1 MMTDNE
7 DPSAKF
13 CFRLSTL
20 QNASCAEEEILA
32 LQKLRETLLPVGDE
46 APSDEDDCEKEWL
59 RKGLNDIG
67 NPFPSKSPD
76 NCIPLQEDLDSFTFY
91 LFERRFGWSEYTAN
105 LDDCYSVADEHLGRR
120 GSSGSLRIQDESKF
134 KAKLN
139 ELLDEFLKWF
149 LAQAKLTAHLLK
161 SFKYTVAK
169 ASNMPVVRNQTFV
182 HVMDWLKLASSEN
195 GVNSNAFPLVKDVII
210 AGITDIWSAIR
221 NTCVAKLSRFL
232 ELFTLPQVEEFYE
245 SLVKM
250 CLGKE
255 TSWQAKEG
263 AVMCMTAIV
272 CQFLWSGIA
281 SSAKDTSHSEGSQY
295 MLKFGLTALTALP
308 DFIMSSVH
316 SVLFSLLVH
325 PQLSIREHATKAMS
339 AILSR
344 CEFEVALSSFQEV
357 INRLCRGTQGDAHSQ
372 EITQGI
378 SKLPHHAVF
387 REHFKFLKAHEAE
400 GLLGVCIF
408 LIKHIPP
415 GFLLPKWPLYFSTL
429 NLYLMHPAS
438 TVRQATSVAFKYLV
452 AKDSSNPVFLKLVL
466 QGLAADWKVD
476 KELLVAN
483 LRSSQGSD
491 DLEPTASNISH
502 NSDDNISKH
511 VLESQVPFQ
520 RTPSPMLSPDLCYVS
535 ADSLS
540 SVGTEIHGA
549 LSVGLSRMS
558 PVQPHKSTRTSI
570 RQVAKLLAE
579 GTSHSG
585 DVLMSESWE
594 WREGRLLAYELILKF
609 LITNHIHYVF
619 PTFVL
624 PVSKA
629 SATSSSVDETLIS
642 SLSNKGAANQSLF
655 VRDRSK
661 SDISAAHTH
670 PLCMKSNSV
679 GIINSTSSGTLYST
693 TTIKEGE
700 SGFMDNKH
708 ATAETLQQS
717 RESSFTSRKKPMRA
731 ASCATVD
738 ADAHTKQLIR
748 QYSVATPQI
757 SPKRPFRLPRTS
769 TFALGNSLLNQTKSL
784 DSEQS
789 SSEDLT
795 DEAMFQSLKS
805 PFGWSSSQSGDDP
818 SNKLPLSL
826 STLEDEVPQWTN
838 ALQLG
843 TLSSVLSQV
852 VLQTIECLADTR
864 WELRRMGQQVLPL
877 ATEVVRWFDM
887 KPLEI
892 LWDSYLSREHTLLCY
907 GSCIALRY
915 SILHAGRL
923 MHFLEQPPPSWKD
936 PESCGR
942 AALTVVA
949 EIQRGLKRWLKQ
961 VQDLLKDPCFDK
973 LSVVAMETI
982 MMSHICFP
990 RDPDDYQQKLREEE
1004 IVLNKILFL
1013 YMHSYPDS
1021 PLGVVL
1027 RKHSSLDA
1035 HSPFI
1040 PPTEGFLN
1048 FSARVCTT
1056 QQHAQ
1061 QAGKFLISEV
1071 HSVLA
1076 RFLKDCDADQLIM
1089 IFPVLVHYIGQ
1100 LFEDSAVYRALLDG
1114 LYIILYR
1121 VEEMHMQGDEGDELH
1136 SLVQSYLDFSLLG
1149 LADVINTKEL
1159 ELQVI
1164 REVLEVFVRVCIFL
1178 DQPIFLSFVFNAI
1191 SSRLDY
1197 EPDLVRLMSEEEG
1210 SSRLNET
1217 PDLLILSNDIPTS
1230 PTEELVIA
1238 GEEEDDPDAGRLMQ
1252 ESVALDT
1259 SHESSRGT
1267 TRLPSPELS
1276 ADNEEFSDWDSW
1288 EDENENETAL
1298 MTLFSEFL
1306 RQINQ
1311 VYQSRSA
1318 EGHNIFRDELL
1329 KCGGTEQKAIANI
1342 MAFQG

>member
-1 MMTDNE
+1 MTDNE
-7 DPSAKF
+7 DPSAQF
-13 CFRLSTL
+13 SFRLSTL

-32 LQKLRETLLPVGDE
+32 LQKLREALLPAGDE
-46 APSDEDDCEKEWL
+46 ASSDEDDCEKEWL
-59 RKGLNDIG
+59 RKGLNDIR
-67 NPFPSKSPD
+67 NPFPSESPESF
-76 NCIPLQEDLDSFTFY
+76 ILLQEDLDSFTFY

-105 LDDCYSVADEHLGRR
+105 LDDYYSVADEHLGRR
-120 GSSGSLRIQDESKF
+120 GSSGSLRMQDESKF
-134 KAKLN
+134 KGKLN

-149 LAQAKLTAHLLK
+149 LAQAKLTEHLLK

-169 ASNMPVVRNQTFV
+169 ANNMPVVRNQTFV
-182 HVMDWLKLASSEN
+182 HIMDWLKLASSEN
-195 GVNSNAFPLVKDVII
+195 GVNSKVFPLVMDIII

-221 NTCVAKLSRFL
+221 NTCVAKLSKFL
-232 ELFTLPQVEEFYE
+232 ELFTLPQLEDFYG

-250 CLGKE
+250 CIGKE

-281 SSAKDTSHSEGSQY
+281 PSGEDKSQSTGPQY
-295 MLKFGLTALTALP
+295 MLKFGLKALTALP
-308 DFIMSSVH
+308 GFITSSVH
-316 SVLFSLLVH
+316 SVLFSLLAH
-325 PQLSIREHATKAMS
+325 PQLSIREHATKALS

-357 INRLCRGTQGDAHSQ
+357 INRLCHGTQGDGQGQ
-372 EITQGI
+372 EVIEGI
-378 SKLPHHAVF
+378 DKLPHHAVF

-476 KELLVAN
+476 KDLLVAN
-483 LRSSQGSD
+483 LKSSQGSTQ
-491 DLEPTASNISH
+491 LEPSTSNISH
-502 NSDDNISKH
+502 SSDDGVGKH
-511 VLESQVPFQ
+511 VPSETQAPFQ
-520 RTPSPMLSPDLCYVS
+520 RSPSPALSPDLCYVS

-540 SVGTEIHGA
+540 SFGTEVHGA
-549 LSVGLSRMS
+549 LSVGHSRTS
-558 PVQPHKSTRTSI
+558 PIQSYKSTRTSI
-570 RQVAKLLAE
+570 RQVAKALAE
-579 GTSHSG
+579 GASSSA

-619 PTFVL
+619 PTYVL
-624 PVSKA
+624 PTSKG

-655 VRDRSK
+655 TRDRSN
-661 SDISAAHTH
+661 SDILTANTH
-670 PLCMKSNSV
+670 SLCAKSNSI
-679 GIINSTSSGTLYST
+679 GIINSTTSGTLYST

-700 SGFMDNKH
+700 SGVTDNKH
-708 ATAETLQQS
+708 TPTETIHHS
-717 RESSFTSRKKPMRA
+717 RESSFTLRRKPMRA
-731 ASCATVD
+731 ASCAAVD
-738 ADAHTKQLIR
+738 ADTHTKQLIR

-769 TFALGNSLLNQTKSL
+769 TFALVSELKQLTTLLK
-784 DSEQS
+784 EK
-789 SSEDLT
+789 LT
-795 DEAMFQSLKS
+795 TYNLNHCYRNIFKICLCC
-805 PFGWSSSQSGDDP
+805 
-818 SNKLPLSL
+818 LIY
-826 STLEDEVPQWTN
+826 
-838 ALQLG
+838 
-843 TLSSVLSQV
+843 QV

-990 RDPDDYQQKLREEE
+990 RDPDDYEQKLREEE

-1013 YMHSYPDS
+1013 YMYSYPDS

-1027 RKHSSLDA
+1027 RKKLSPEA

-1040 PPTEGFLN
+1040 PPSEGFLS
-1048 FSARVCTT
+1048 FSARACTT

-1071 HSVLA
+1071 HPVLA

-1089 IFPVLVHYIGQ
+1089 IFPVLVHHIGQ
-1100 LFEDSAVYRALLDG
+1100 FFEDSTMCRALLDG
-1114 LYIILYR
+1114 LFIILYR
-1121 VEEMHMQGDEGDELH
+1121 VEEVHMQGDTGEELHSLVQSYLDFSLLGLADVINTKFDLFGNNLLTLSSFAFSFSARACTTQQHAQQAGKFLISEVHPVLARFLKDCDADQLIMIFPVLVHHIGQFFEDSTMCRALLDGLFIILYRVEEVHMQGDTGEELH

-1159 ELQVI
+1159 ELQVV

-1178 DQPIFLSFVFNAI
+1178 DQPMFLSFVFKAI

-1197 EPDLVRLMSEEEG
+1197 VSSAHVVPLHKMYFFYIPLLVNTVAPWLVRSG
-1210 SSRLNET
+1210 
-1217 PDLLILSNDIPTS
+1217 P
-1230 PTEELVIA
+1230 
-1238 GEEEDDPDAGRLMQ
+1238 G
-1252 ESVALDT
+1252 
-1259 SHESSRGT
+1259 
-1267 TRLPSPELS
+1267 
-1276 ADNEEFSDWDSW
+1276 
-1288 EDENENETAL
+1288 
-1298 MTLFSEFL
+1298 
-1306 RQINQ
+1306 
-1311 VYQSRSA
+1311 
-1318 EGHNIFRDELL
+1318 
-1329 KCGGTEQKAIANI
+1329 
-1342 MAFQG
+1342 